1 MKPNTIGRREFVS
14 QIAATAATVALGA
27 EGAALAATASPT
39 TLDLKTATSGTFKAV
54 VGQSFKIAGNTAP
67 FVLDQVKIVSDPNAA
82 KKPKGVRK
90 ETFSVL
96 LSAPSSVHLKE
107 GTYTL
112 SNAKLGTFSV
122 YLNETRP
129 TSTFSNKS
137 AIGQAEL
144 FVRSTA
150 TNANATTAKSYFL
163 IPFS

>member
-1 MKPNTIGRREFVS
+1 MKPDSIGRRDFVS

-27 EGAALAATASPT
+27 ESTALAAIAAPT
-39 TLDLKTATSGTFKAV
+39 TLNVKTANSSTFRAV
-54 VGQSFKIAGNTAP
+54 VGQSFKVAGNTAL
-67 FVLDQVKIVSDPNAA
+67 FVLHQVKVVSDPNGS

-90 ETFSVL
+90 ETFSLL

-112 SNAKLGTFSV
+112 TNARLGAFSV
-122 YLNETRP
+122 YLSETRLN
-129 TSTFSNKS
+129 STFSNKS
-137 AIGQAEL
+137 ALGQAEL

-150 TNANATTAKSYFL
+150 SNAQATSAKSYFL